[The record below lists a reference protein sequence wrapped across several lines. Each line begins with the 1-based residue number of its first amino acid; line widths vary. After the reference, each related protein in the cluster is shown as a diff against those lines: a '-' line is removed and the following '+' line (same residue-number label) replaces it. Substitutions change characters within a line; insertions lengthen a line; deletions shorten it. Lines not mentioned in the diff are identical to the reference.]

1 MLIEALFY
9 RAICGGEFLSQSWDA
24 RKCLMWGGDEQNVRL
39 LYLLYN
45 FRLNSC
51 CASIK
56 RVIF

>member
-1 MLIEALFY
+1 LW
-9 RAICGGEFLSQSWDA
+9 GVEFLSQSWDA
-24 RKCLMWGGDEQNVRL
+24 RKCLMWGDERNVRL

-56 RVIF
+56 RVIFSAINLDE